1 MFKTLIHC
9 ALLCE
14 AQALINY
21 YKLSQHRTNPTQA
34 THIKIYSNDTLLIV
48 ISGIGKINTQN
59 TLEYIFKN
67 YQISKAINL
76 GIAGCVDKNIKIGSL
91 FCTNKKLENI
101 SHASITTL
109 DTICTNKNQ
118 ISSILVDM
126 ESQYFEEIVSSFL
139 EEIYIIK
146 VVSDH
151 LEEQI
156 PKKSFVIQL
165 IQNTFKEWKHLL

>member
-21 YKLSQHRTNPTQA
+21 YKLSLDRTKPNKP
-34 THIKIYSNDTLLIV
+34 THIKIYSNDTLVIV
-48 ISGIGKINTQN
+48 ISGVGKINTQN
-59 TLEYIFKN
+59 TLKYIFKN

-76 GIAGCVDKNIKIGSL
+76 GIAGCSDKNIKIGSL
-91 FCTNKKLENI
+91 FCTNKKLENLN
-101 SHASITTL
+101 HARITTL

-118 ISSILVDM
+118 ISTILVDM
-126 ESQYFEEIVSSFL
+126 ESQYFEEIVSFHL
-139 EEIYIIK
+139 EDIYIIK

>member
-21 YKLSQHRTNPTQA
+21 YKLSLDRTNQNKP
-34 THIKIYSNDTLLIV
+34 THIKIYTNDTLLIV

-59 TLEYIFKN
+59 TLDYIFKN

-76 GIAGCVDKNIKIGSL
+76 GIAGCVDNNVKIGSL
-91 FCTNKKLENI
+91 FCTNKKLKNV

-109 DTICTNKNQ
+109 DTVCVNKNQ
-118 ISSILVDM
+118 ISTVLVDM
-126 ESQYFEEIVSSFL
+126 ESKYFEEIVSSFL
-139 EEIYIIK
+139 EDIYIIK